1 MLCKSHHQ
9 EFGTILATWCA
20 NSTNMK
26 FMITSLALLI
36 TVAFCTPAL
45 AQDSAE
51 QALKR
56 EIMTELAVNEAQ
68 ADTLSALLLKYK
80 EDKSEIAQ
88 EYKADPKLRG
98 EKMKALNEQMN
109 SKVRGMLNEQQF
121 KKFMML
127 LLKQ

>member
-1 MLCKSHHQ
+1 
-9 EFGTILATWCA
+9 
-20 NSTNMK
+20 MK
-26 FMITSLALLI
+26 FIITSLALLI

-98 EKMKALNEQMN
+98 ERMKALNEQMN

>member
-1 MLCKSHHQ
+1 LCKSHHQ
-9 EFGTILATWCA
+9 EFGTILATWYA

-26 FMITSLALLI
+26 FVITSLAILI
-36 TVAFCTPAL
+36 TVAFSTPVI
-45 AQDSAE
+45 AQDSAA

-56 EIMTELAVNEAQ
+56 EIMTDLAVSEAQ
-68 ADTLSALLLKYK
+68 ADTLSALLLQYK
-80 EDKSEIAQ
+80 QDKSEIAQ

-98 EKMKALNEQMN
+98 EKMKALNDQMN
-109 SKVRGMLNEQQF
+109 TKVRGMLNEQQF